1 MAKQSPGIGLTIAYG
16 AIFRYLRGSLKINPY
31 TMKYLLP
38 CLAAGLLLSASS
50 CGDSGFKAENV
61 DRPFIPEATEGAGLR
76 PLALEKLPVGAIKA
90 EGWVLRQLES
100 QRDGLNGHL
109 SEISAWLDRENNAW
123 LVEGG
128 DRGWEEVPYWL
139 RGYSHLAYLLNDP
152 EMIKVSQFWI
162 EAVLASQKE
171 NGYFGPLN
179 LRNGKPE
186 VWAQMIML
194 WTLQNYYE
202 FTSDERVLPFMK
214 KYFEWEMAQPD
225 EDFLEDYWEN
235 CRGGDNMWS
244 VIWYYGQTGDASVLP
259 LIEKIHRNN
268 ADCAN
273 PARLPNWHNVNI
285 AQYFREPAEMYLR
298 NGDSTMLTATY
309 NVHDLIRRTYG
320 QVPGGMFGADENAR
334 IGYIDPRQGTETCG
348 FAEQLLSDGVMLGIT
363 ADPLWAENMEDVAFN
378 SFPASMMPDLTAL
391 RYITSPNHTVSDSKN
406 HHPGIDNRGPFLN
419 MNPFSSRCCQHNHG
433 LGWPSFTQALAF
445 ATNDNGVA
453 YAVYAPSEAT
463 VNVDGKKVTIAEK
476 TNYPFDETITF
487 RVSAEDEVSFPMYFR
502 IPSWAKGAKVYVNG
516 KAVGSPEAGS
526 YLRVEGEWSNADEV
540 KLVFPMELSLRRWPT
555 NQNSASVN
563 YGPLT
568 LSLKID
574 ERYVKVNSA
583 EMAIGD
589 SRWQKGADP
598 EKWPTYEIYADSPW
612 NYSLILPETD
622 PFAAFKVTRR
632 PWPADNQPF
641 TVDNA
646 PLEVKATGR
655 LVPSWGLD
663 ETGLTGVLPRQ
674 DAPRSAEID
683 EITLVPMGAAR
694 LRVSAFPTSEE

>member
-1 MAKQSPGIGLTIAYG
+1 MAV
-16 AIFRYLRGSLKINPY
+16 
-31 TMKYLLP
+31 
-38 CLAAGLLLSASS
+38 S
-50 CGDSGFKAENV
+50 CSKGPDFKTGTL
-61 DRPFIPEATEGAGLR
+61 DRPYIPAADKDAGLR

-90 EGWVLRQLES
+90 DGWVLKQLEL

-109 SEISAWLDRENNAW
+109 SEISAWLDRNNNAW

-139 RGYSHLAYLLNDP
+139 RGYSHLAYLLDDADMKK
-152 EMIKVSQFWI
+152 ESRFWI
-162 EAVLASQKE
+162 DAALSSQKE

-194 WTLQNYYE
+194 WILQNHYE
-202 FTSDERVLPFMK
+202 YTADERVLPFMK
-214 KYFEWEMAQPD
+214 RYFEWEMAQPD

-244 VIWYYGQTGDASVLP
+244 VVWYYEKTGDASVLP
-259 LIEKIHRNN
+259 LIGKIHSNN
-268 ADCAN
+268 ADCTN
-273 PARLPNWHNVNI
+273 PAHLPNWHNVNI
-285 AQYFREPAEMYLR
+285 AQYFREPAEMYLL

-320 QVPGGMFGADENAR
+320 QAPGGMFGADENAR

-348 FAEQLLSDGVMLGIT
+348 FAEQILSDGIMLSIT

-378 SFPASMMPDLTAL
+378 SFPAAMMPDLKAL

-406 HHPGIDNRGPFLN
+406 HHPGIDNHGPFLN

-445 ATNDNGVA
+445 ATNDQGVA
-453 YAVYAPSEAT
+453 YAVYGPSKASVT
-463 VNVDGKKVTIAEK
+463 VADGKKVTIAED
-476 TNYPFDETITF
+476 TEYPFDETIRF
-487 RVSAEDEVSFPMYFR
+487 IVSTEDKVSFPMYFR
-502 IPSWAKGAKVYVNG
+502 IPSWAKNAKVYVNG
-516 KAVGSPEAGS
+516 KVVGNPEAGR
-526 YLRVEGEWSNADEV
+526 YLRIDGEWSDNDEIR
-540 KLVFPMELSLRRWPT
+540 LVFPMELSLRRWPT
-555 NQNSASVN
+555 NRNSASVN

-568 LSLKID
+568 LSLRIEEKY
-574 ERYVKVNSA
+574 EKVNPA
-583 EMAIGD
+583 EMVIGD
-589 SRWQKGADP
+589 SRWQANADTQ
-598 EKWPTYEIYADSPW
+598 KWPAYEIYADSPW
-612 NYSLILPETD
+612 NYSLILPED
-622 PFAAFKVTRR
+622 NPFSGFKVARR

-641 TVDNA
+641 TLQNV

-655 LVPSWGLD
+655 LIPSWGID
-663 ETGLTGVLPRQ
+663 DTGITGVLPRE
-674 DAPRSAEID
+674 DASRASKVD

-694 LRVSAFPTSEE
+694 LRISAFPTTER